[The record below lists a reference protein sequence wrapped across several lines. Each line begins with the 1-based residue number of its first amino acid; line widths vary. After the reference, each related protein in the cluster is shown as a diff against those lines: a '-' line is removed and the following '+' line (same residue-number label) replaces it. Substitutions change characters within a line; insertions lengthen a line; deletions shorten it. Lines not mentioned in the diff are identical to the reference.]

1 MDAWENLKMARS
13 LPGEDESWLSRGW
26 LAGSIVTPDT
36 RATLVDWL
44 LQCGQYLSLSDV
56 SLHLAVAN
64 FDLVL
69 SEVQVEEEEVQLLAL
84 TCLHLAAKVE
94 EDCPPAPELLLPLTG
109 GAYTKADLAR
119 LEREAISA
127 LKWGLRRTTAV
138 VFLHYYTEILGRGGR
153 AVLRCAR
160 AILDLCLHQTWYGT
174 VQPGH
179 LATTALLAASYLEG
193 GGWSEEM
200 VRMTGQCPSQL
211 MGSLATVLNMV
222 TGPEASIPDG
232 VRAKH
237 EKAVSRIEALGA
249 DRVRVIVKNVQ
260 EEVQRVSGPGQS
272 MILL

>member
-1 MDAWENLKMARS
+1 M
-13 LPGEDESWLSRGW
+13 
-26 LAGSIVTPDT
+26 
-36 RATLVDWL
+36 
-44 LQCGQYLSLSDV
+44 
-56 SLHLAVAN
+56 
-64 FDLVL
+64 
-69 SEVQVEEEEVQLLAL
+69 QLLAL

-160 AILDLCLHQTWYGT
+160 AILDLCLHQVSGAPRHVPRTSCSCWSCRRTFAKFHSARRRREGSFETSGRFVDSPVRALTPRVLQTWYGT

-200 VRMTGQCPSQL
+200 VRMTGQVRTGEDSQQFSITFRAADDPS
-211 MGSLATVLNMV
+211 
-222 TGPEASIPDG
+222 
-232 VRAKH
+232 
-237 EKAVSRIEALGA
+237 VSQSRKRPLLGT
-249 DRVRVIVKNVQ
+249 
-260 EEVQRVSGPGQS
+260 
-272 MILL
+272 

>member
-1 MDAWENLKMARS
+1 M
-13 LPGEDESWLSRGW
+13 
-26 LAGSIVTPDT
+26 
-36 RATLVDWL
+36 
-44 LQCGQYLSLSDV
+44 
-56 SLHLAVAN
+56 
-64 FDLVL
+64 
-69 SEVQVEEEEVQLLAL
+69 QLLAL

-109 GAYTKADLAR
+109 GAYTKPDLAR

-160 AILDLCLHQTWYGT
+160 AILDLCLHQVSQSTRHVPRTSCSCWSWRTFAKFHSALIRREGSFETSGRFVASPVCALTPRVLQTWYGT

-200 VRMTGQCPSQL
+200 VRMTGQVRTAAV
-211 MGSLATVLNMV
+211 MGLSA
-222 TGPEASIPDG
+222 
-232 VRAKH
+232 
-237 EKAVSRIEALGA
+237 
-249 DRVRVIVKNVQ
+249 
-260 EEVQRVSGPGQS
+260 
-272 MILL
+272 